1 MSADKS
7 KSQLG
12 FEEAQRLILDHATEG
27 TQIQKIPLAEADGHV
42 LAEEITAPLDMPAF
56 DKSAMDGF
64 AFRYRDHDETKAF
77 RVVATIAAGDVP
89 KQAIGAGECA
99 RIMTGAP
106 VPEGAD
112 TVIPVEDTSPS
123 AAGPDDATA
132 GPGGGSSQAGISG
145 EAAQDEASHE
155 WVRFQTIPS
164 RGAHIARQGEDLKKG
179 SVVMHSGKLLRH
191 QEICI
196 LAACGWAEA
205 PIHMGPSIAF
215 AATGEELVEPGAS
228 EASDGGLEP
237 GQIYNSNAYNLW
249 SQILA
254 AKARPHYLGILPDR
268 LEILRERIQE
278 GLTADFLILSGGVSM
293 GRFDYIPQV
302 LEELGVELY
311 MEKLLV
317 QPGRPTVFGKRG
329 RTMVF
334 GLPGNPI
341 STLYAFDQYVAPA
354 VRKFRHHPRPQA
366 TRLTGELAETVTKK
380 AGRLNLVACTTE
392 WSDGRFVLTPLKT
405 HGSADI
411 FAISGADAIALIP
424 AGVEKVDRGQ
434 MVAFRRLYD

>member
-1 MSADKS
+1 VSADKS

-12 FEEAQRLILDHATEG
+12 FEEAQRLILDRATEG
-27 TQIQKIPLAEADGHV
+27 TQIQKIPLAQADGHI
-42 LAEEITAPLDMPAF
+42 LAEDVTAPLDMPAF

-77 RVVATIAAGDVP
+77 RVVTTIAAGDFP
-89 KQAIGAGECA
+89 TQPIDAGECA

-106 VPEGAD
+106 IPEGAD

-123 AAGPDDATA
+123 ATGAEDAA
-132 GPGGGSSQAGISG
+132 SKQAGA
-145 EAAQDEASHE
+145 EEQAPD

-164 RGAHIARQGEDLKKG
+164 RGAHIAKQGEDLKTG
-179 SVVMHSGKLLRH
+179 SVILQSGRLLRH

-196 LAACGWAEA
+196 LAACGRAEV
-205 PIHMGPSIAF
+205 PVHMGPSIAF
-215 AATGEELVEPGAS
+215 AATGAELVEPGSAADS
-228 EASDGGLEP
+228 GGELKP

-249 SQILA
+249 SQILG
-254 AKARPHYLGILPDR
+254 AKGRPHYLGILPDR
-268 LEILRERIQE
+268 PEVLRERMQE

-293 GRFDYIPQV
+293 GRFDYIPRI

-329 RTMVF
+329 RAMVF

-366 TRLTGELAETVTKK
+366 TRFTGELAETVTKK
-380 AGRLNLVACTTE
+380 SGRLNLVACATE
-392 WSDGRFVLTPLKT
+392 WSDGRFLLTPLKT

-434 MVAFRRLYD
+434 MVPFRKLYD

>member
-1 MSADKS
+1 MSANKS

-27 TQIQKIPLAEADGHV
+27 TQIQKIPLAEADGQI
-42 LAEEITAPLDMPAF
+42 LAESITAPLDMPAF

-64 AFRYRDHDETKAF
+64 AFRFRDHDETKAF

-89 KQAIGAGECA
+89 QQPIGAGECA

-123 AAGPDDATA
+123 ATGAEDAGA
-132 GPGGGSSQAGISG
+132 GQAGGVDQS
-145 EAAQDEASHE
+145 AD
-155 WVRFQTIPS
+155 WVRFQTLPS

-179 SVVMHSGKLLRH
+179 SVVLQSGKRLRH

-196 LAACGWAEA
+196 LAACGRAEV
-205 PIHMGPSIAF
+205 PVHMGPSIAF
-215 AATGEELVEPGAS
+215 AATGEELVEPGAA
-228 EASDGGLEP
+228 EGAAGGLDP

-249 SQILA
+249 SQILG

-268 LEILRERIQE
+268 PEVLRERIQE

-293 GRFDYIPQV
+293 GRFDHIPHV

-366 TRLTGELAETVTKK
+366 TRFTGELTETVTKR
-380 AGRLNLVACTTE
+380 AGRLNLLACMTE
-392 WSDGRFVLTPLKT
+392 WSDGRFLLTPLKT